1 LSIPTVARRARIE
14 GRVQGVYFR
23 ASTAQ
28 RATALGISGHARNLP
43 DGAVEVLAAG
53 SSEAVEALLDWLRHG
68 PPLARVESV
77 SVEPADTGDIPA
89 GFATR

>member
-1 LSIPTVARRARIE
+1 MPTVARRARIE

-28 RATALGISGHARNLP
+28 QAVTLGIHGYVRNLP

-53 SSEAVEALLDWLRHG
+53 SHDAVEALLEWLRHG
-68 PPLARVESV
+68 PPLARVESI
-77 SVEPADTGDIPA
+77 SVEPADAGDIPV
-89 GFATR
+89 GFTTR

>member
-1 LSIPTVARRARIE
+1 MPTVARRARIE

-28 RATALGISGHARNLP
+28 QAAALGIRGYARNLP

-53 SSEAVEALLDWLRHG
+53 SSDAVNALLDWLRHG
-68 PPLARVESV
+68 PPLARVEAI
-77 SVEPADTGDIPA
+77 SVEPADDGDIPP
-89 GFATR
+89 GFTAR

>member
-1 LSIPTVARRARIE
+1 MPTVVRRARIE

-28 RATALGISGHARNLP
+28 RAVALGIRGYARNLP

-53 SSEAVEALLDWLRHG
+53 TRDAVEALLEWLRHG
-68 PPLARVESV
+68 PPLARVESI
-77 SVEPADTGDIPA
+77 SVEPADDGDIPA
-89 GFATR
+89 GFTTR